1 MYRCT
6 DVGLFANSRPYI
18 MAVAPTSGDT
28 PYGNE
33 QFALR
38 ADRLTVPMLITAG
51 RNDGMGGLVGWCKLK
66 HLNPKP

>member
-1 MYRCT
+1 
-6 DVGLFANSRPYI
+6 